1 MQNITTSDQ
10 QMTDVLNQTS
20 GQISTKSSSKLTAR
34 QKAAISTATILLGGG
49 AAFAAVN
56 WDKIVNEPEE
66 PTAPLPTPTPSPEES
81 TAPIKHNHVSVV
93 QNGTIKPNENI
104 DIAGGINENMTFEE
118 AYAAAREEVGPGGV
132 FSWHGNVYN
141 TFTVEEWQSLSIA
154 QRQEFL
160 SDIGFQPVTSHASS
174 QEGVIPPLEPNYVET
189 IINGRPA
196 LAIDDNHDGIADAI
210 VMMDIDSNSMVAIVN
225 NGGDDGLDTV
235 LQIDATTQEIIR
247 VEPLEQPVITE
258 MSKLERL
265 GDTPQDTPHAE
276 EDSAVAMASD
286 DQDITD
292 DDGYIN
298 DAEMP
303 EMD

>member
-10 QMTDVLNQTS
+10 QMTDVLNKTS

-66 PTAPLPTPTPSPEES
+66 PTAPPTTPTPSPEES

-93 QNGTIKPNENI
+93 QNGRIKPNENI
-104 DIAGGINENMTFEE
+104 DIATGVNENMTFDE

-141 TFTVEEWQSLSIA
+141 TFTVEEWQSLSLP

-160 SDIGFQPVTSHASS
+160 SDVGFRPGITHSS
-174 QEGVIPPLEPNYVET
+174 SEVVITPEPNYVET

-196 LAIDDNHDGIADAI
+196 LAIDENHDGIADAI
-210 VMMDIDSNSMVAIVN
+210 VMIDIETNSMVAIVN
-225 NGGDDGLDTV
+225 NGGDDRLDTV

-258 MSKLERL
+258 MSKLETL
-265 GDTPQDTPHAE
+265 SDTPQETPHPE
-276 EDSAVAMASD
+276 EDSAVTMASD
-286 DQDITD
+286 EQDVTY